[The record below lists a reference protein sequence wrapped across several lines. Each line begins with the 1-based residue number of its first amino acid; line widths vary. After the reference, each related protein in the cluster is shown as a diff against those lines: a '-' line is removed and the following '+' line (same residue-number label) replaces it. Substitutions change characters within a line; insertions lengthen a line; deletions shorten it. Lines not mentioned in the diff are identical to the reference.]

1 MQEGKNGNGADQQE
15 KPKRSEFQRCHQL
28 MERIVDVA
36 VEEFPDVSPAR
47 FIFVLE
53 WIKHRYLVEI
63 EGMAR
68 GAPARQP
75 EPQATPIV
83 CKI

>member
-36 VEEFPDVSPAR
+36 VEEFPDISPAR

-53 WIKHRYLVEI
+53 WVKFRYMTEI

-68 GAPARQP
+68 GVPARQKA
-75 EPQATPIV
+75 PQAAPIV

>member
-1 MQEGKNGNGADQQE
+1 MQEGNGNGADQQE
-15 KPKRSEFQRCHQL
+15 KPKRSEFKRCHQL

-47 FIFVLE
+47 LIFVLE
-53 WIKHRYLVEI
+53 WIRHRYMVEI
-63 EGMAR
+63 EDMVR
-68 GAPARQP
+68 GAPARQ
-75 EPQATPIV
+75 QAPRAAPIV